1 MKSGSQTTVEAG
13 TTELLTLQQ
22 GRDMEKIDK
31 IYKIHNRQ
39 RARLLAHLEQ
49 RGLLTKEI
57 EVSLKRAFR
66 YTLEDIKEAIGQDK
80 E

>member
-1 MKSGSQTTVEAG
+1 
-13 TTELLTLQQ
+13 
-22 GRDMEKIDK
+22 MEKIDK